1 MILRILDQNWRVK
14 LMARQTMG
22 VAAKYAGRVKKVTSI
37 GDSVRTSVKNKNKR
51 RMKKKYRGQG
61 K

>member
-1 MILRILDQNWRVK
+1 
-14 LMARQTMG
+14 MAKQIMG